1 MSIIRN
7 RIGSN
12 GKRMRNQYYF
22 HQFTLS
28 LLLAVSLSMGLFLQ
42 TATNSVYAAEK
53 AVYEAT
59 YVVDLNGIE
68 LGTSKRT
75 VEIVDGQTI
84 VSRHLLSPKGLAA
97 LVGEV
102 ETLDTTHIRISNN
115 TRIQPITLTRNS
127 ARSSDS
133 FIAEFKW
140 RDRQIEF
147 SNGVISQMPDYP
159 VYDMEALIL
168 LLMVAPEKLAKNQRV
183 DLLEKVGVV
192 RTYVVESIDEA
203 EFNFD
208 NRRFDAL
215 QFNLRSVSEVSRGY
229 TISILPEFHNLLIQV
244 VKHKE
249 SDSLSIS
256 IVDFRDFVS

>member
-1 MSIIRN
+1 
-7 RIGSN
+7 
-12 GKRMRNQYYF
+12 MRDKSYF
-22 HQFTLS
+22 HQINLS
-28 LLLAVSLSMGLFLQ
+28 FLLVISLSIGFILQ

-59 YVVDLNGIE
+59 YVVNLNGIK

-75 VEIVDGQTI
+75 VSIIDGQTI

-97 LVGEV
+97 LLGEV

-115 TRIQPITLTRNS
+115 TRIQPITLTRDS

-133 FIAEFKW
+133 FVAEFEW
-140 RDRQIEF
+140 HDRKIEF
-147 SNGVISQMPDYP
+147 SSGEISQMPDYP
-159 VYDMEALIL
+159 VYDLEALIL

-183 DLLEKVGVV
+183 DLLERAGVL
-192 RTYVVESIDEA
+192 RTYVVESIHGT

-208 NRRFDAL
+208 NRQFDAL

-229 TISILPEFHNLLIQV
+229 TISIIPEFHNLLIQI
-244 VKHKE
+244 VKHKK